1 MQYMKCMKF
10 KEDKK
15 GSRVQSCAVEKIEKK
30 IAKHGLGFTAFDN
43 Y

>member
-1 MQYMKCMKF
+1 MQYMKCMK

-15 GSRVQSCAVEKIEKK
+15 GSMVQSYTIEK
-30 IAKHGLGFTAFDN
+30 IAKHRLRFTAFDN